1 MPSGFRS
8 LQVWQRTKTLAV
20 AVYHLTGTA
29 PIKSDFGLCDQMRRS
44 AVSICSNIAEGDAR
58 QTDKESVQ
66 FFFVAKGS
74 LAELSAQIEVA
85 AEVHALPQDDV
96 QRLLRECDEIG
107 AMLQALIDLR
117 RK

>member
-8 LQVWQRTKTLAV
+8 LQVLQRSKTLAV
-20 AVYHLTGTA
+20 AIYHLTGAALIT
-29 PIKSDFGLCDQMRRS
+29 SDFGLRDQMRRS

-74 LAELSAQIEVA
+74 LAELSAQIEIT
-85 AEVHALPQDDV
+85 AEVHALPKDEV
-96 QRLLRECDEIG
+96 QCLLCECDEIG
-107 AMLQALIDLR
+107 AMLQALIDHR